1 MSGEMLIY
9 AALAVP
15 LLTAAGIFLTGKFPN
30 LRESVTIAG
39 AVTLFGVAILLS
51 IGVASG
57 EPAELVL
64 GDAVPG
70 LTFAF
75 KLEPLG
81 ALFALVASGLWIV
94 NSFYSIGYMRGNRE
108 RNQTRFYMCFAI
120 ALLGAMGVAMAGNLF
135 TLFVFYEVLTLST
148 YPLVAHKEDA
158 AAQRGARIYLMT
170 LLATSIGFFLV
181 ALIWTYTVMIDPTT
195 GVGTTDFV
203 EGGLLSGMVGPSTA
217 SALLILFAFGIG
229 KAALMPIHFWLPNAM
244 VAPTPVSALLH
255 AVAVVKA
262 GVFAILKVSIYIF
275 GIDLLSVTPAT
286 DWVLGIACFTMVVAS
301 LIAMTKDNLK
311 ARLAY
316 STIGQLAYVTTGAML
331 ANPAGFMGGSM
342 QIAAHAMGKITLF
355 MCAGAIYVATG
366 KTNIS
371 DMRGLG
377 RRMPLVFT
385 AFLVASLSI
394 IGLPP
399 LAGGWPKFELMMG
412 AIEAERDWAAWS
424 LVISSLLNIAYLL
437 PIAILALMP
446 PQGSPEPAQYKRPE
460 GAPMLTVL
468 APVLT
473 ALGTLA
479 LFFAMGPIR
488 DFLAPAMGGGL

>member
-1 MSGEMLIY
+1 M
-9 AALAVP
+9 
-15 LLTAAGIFLTGKFPN
+15 
-30 LRESVTIAG
+30 
-39 AVTLFGVAILLS
+39 
-51 IGVASG
+51 
-57 EPAELVL
+57 
-64 GDAVPG
+64 
-70 LTFAF
+70 
-75 KLEPLG
+75 
-81 ALFALVASGLWIV
+81 LVAVIWSWTISGG
-94 NSFYSIGYMRGNRE
+94 NS
-108 RNQTRFYMCFAI
+108 
-120 ALLGAMGVAMAGNLF
+120 
-135 TLFVFYEVLTLST
+135 
-148 YPLVAHKEDA
+148 
-158 AAQRGARIYLMT
+158 
-170 LLATSIGFFLV
+170 
-181 ALIWTYTVMIDPTT
+181 
-195 GVGTTDFV
+195 DFV
-203 EGGLLSGMVGPSTA
+203 EGGLLAGKVGPGTA
-217 SALLILFAFGIG
+217 SALLLLFAFGIG
-229 KAALMPIHFWLPNAM
+229 KAALMPVHFWLPNAM

-275 GIDLLSVTPAT
+275 GIDLLSATPAT
-286 DWVLGIACFTMVVAS
+286 DVILGVACFTMVVAS

-385 AFLVASLSI
+385 AFLIASLSI

-399 LAGGWPKFELMMG
+399 FAGGWPKFELMIG
-412 AIEAERDWAAWS
+412 AIQAERDWAAWS

-437 PIAILALMP
+437 PIAVLALMP
-446 PQGSPEPAQYKRPE
+446 PKGSAEPAPYKRPE
-460 GAPMLTVL
+460 GAPPLTVA

-473 ALGTLA
+473 AIGTLV

-488 DFLAPAMGGGL
+488 DFLAPAMGGNL

>member
-1 MSGEMLIY
+1 MSGDMLIY
-9 AALAVP
+9 AALGLP
-15 LLTAAGIFLTGKFPN
+15 LLTAAGIFLTGRIPN
-30 LRESVTIAG
+30 LRESVTVVG
-39 AVTLFGVAILLS
+39 AAALFGVAILLAM
-51 IGVASG
+51 GVANG
-57 EPAELVL
+57 DPAELVL
-64 GDAVPG
+64 GDAAPG

-81 ALFALVASGLWIV
+81 ALFGLVASGLWIV

-108 RNQTRFYMCFAI
+108 RNQTRFYICFAI
-120 ALLGAMGVAMAGNLF
+120 ALFGAMGVAMAGNLF

-170 LLATSIGFFLV
+170 LLATSIGLFLV
-181 ALIWTYTVMIDPTT
+181 AVIGTWTVA
-195 GVGTTDFV
+195 GGTSDFV
-203 EGGLLSGMVGPSTA
+203 EGGLLAGKVGPGTA
-217 SALLILFAFGIG
+217 SALLVLFAFGIG
-229 KAALMPIHFWLPNAM
+229 KAALMPVHFWLPNAM

-275 GIDLLSVTPAT
+275 GIDLLSATPAT
-286 DWVLGIACFTMVVAS
+286 DWILGVACFTMVVAS

-331 ANPAGFMGGSM
+331 ANPAGFTGGSM

-377 RRMPLVFT
+377 RRMPWVFG

-399 LAGGWPKFELMMG
+399 LAGSWPKLQLAIG

-446 PQGSPEPAQYKRPE
+446 PKGSPEPAPYKRPE
-460 GAPMLTVL
+460 GAPVLTVV

-473 ALGTLA
+473 AFGTLV
-479 LFFAMGPIR
+479 LFFAMGYLD
-488 DFLAPAMGGGL
+488 DFLAPAMGGQ